1 VYVSLTYYTQYSTK
15 AWAFH
20 RIFISFAL
28 NGAENV
34 ASHAEAVRSVVGPKP
49 YDIERGGCMQQVI
62 KRSSISFCLV
72 AGLAGNACA
81 PRALLAWYLNAAIQ
95 LSLAVGRE
103 VIP

>member
-1 VYVSLTYYTQYSTK
+1 
-15 AWAFH
+15 
-20 RIFISFAL
+20 
-28 NGAENV
+28 
-34 ASHAEAVRSVVGPKP
+34 
-49 YDIERGGCMQQVI
+49 MQQVI